1 MRTQRRTKAKL
12 IQRSRLNQSHS
23 QYVCTNKGQ
32 GQEKN
37 APKLPSSSR
46 LRDANLHALPV
57 ELLAHIFTFCTE
69 VPEDQ
74 SLPYPAWLPV
84 TRVCRYWRAIALSHG
99 PLWTSITP
107 GLSLHWIKVF
117 IERSRTSLMDFD
129 IRVGPTWPNIGISH
143 EDIILLLT
151 DFMRVRSLRLTGSY
165 FALHAILRSLRSS
178 LPIES
183 LSLCDFGWQTFY
195 YLHDDWFGGKAS
207 IRRLHLAG
215 GGHIVV
221 PQWLLRGVT
230 HFTSGQLITL
240 PYLLNVLTQMPALVY
255 FEFRT
260 RRRWIARNMD
270 ELRASPVQMP
280 QLMNLV
286 VSAVSPDEFVILN
299 QVLLLHVDAKRRIEL
314 PSSAFHS
321 GFSHTYC
328 IDDLLTVVGATD
340 RLQHIHF
347 SGTQKEGW
355 FRLWTGDAVTTW
367 EDAEFCLYAEWR
379 AVRLSRENLRD
390 LFALCD
396 VLGAARVRR
405 LVIDSLSPTLPKSYW
420 WKLLENLPGIEELEL
435 YPASVDVLG
444 SAWKVNRAPAVL
456 PALRRVRIMDRKLD
470 NPSQYA
476 IIGDPLARRIVQLPA
491 FTEDDV
497 TPSPEM
503 VSAEKE
509 LEGLSKGLL
518 RLLRGSAGRCR

>member
-1 MRTQRRTKAKL
+1 M
-12 IQRSRLNQSHS
+12 
-23 QYVCTNKGQ
+23 
-32 GQEKN
+32 
-37 APKLPSSSR
+37 
-46 LRDANLHALPV
+46 LPV
-57 ELLAHIFTFCTE
+57 ELLAHIFTICTE

-74 SLPYPAWLPV
+74 FLPYPAWLPI

-165 FALHAILRSLRSS
+165 FALHAILKSLRSS

-183 LSLCDFGWQTFY
+183 LSLCDFGWQTFHY

-230 HFTSGQLITL
+230 HFTSGQIITL
-240 PYLLNVLTQMPALVY
+240 PHLLNVLIQMPALVY

-260 RRRWIARNMD
+260 RRRWIERNMD

-286 VSAVSPDEFVILN
+286 VSAVSPEEFVMLN

-379 AVRLSRENLRD
+379 AARLSRENLRD

-420 WKLLENLPGIEELEL
+420 WKLLENLSGIEELEL

-444 SAWKVNRAPAVL
+444 NAWKVNRAPAVL
-456 PALRRVRIMDRKLD
+456 PALRRVRIMDPKLD

-497 TPSPEM
+497 VPSPEM

-518 RLLRGSAGRCR
+518 RLLRGSAGRL

>member
-1 MRTQRRTKAKL
+1 MRTQRRTKAKPT
-12 IQRSRLNQSHS
+12 QRSRLNHSHS
-23 QYVCTNKGQ
+23 QQLSTNLNQ
-32 GQEKN
+32 GQDQDKN
-37 APKLPSSSR
+37 TPKLPSS
-46 LRDANLHALPV
+46 LHLPCDANLHALPV
-57 ELLAHIFTFCTE
+57 ELLAHVFTFCTE
-69 VPEDQ
+69 VLENQ
-74 SLPYPAWLPV
+74 SLPYPAWLPI
-84 TRVCRYWRAIALSHG
+84 TRVCRYWREIALSHG

-107 GLSLHWIKVF
+107 GMSLHCIKVF

-129 IRVGPTWPNIGISH
+129 IRVGPTRSSIGISH
-143 EDIILLLT
+143 QDIILLLT
-151 DFMRVRSLRLTGSY
+151 DFMRVRSLRLTGCH
-165 FALHAILRSLRSS
+165 FALHSILKSLRSS

-183 LSLCDFGWQTFY
+183 LSLCDFGWRNLY

-215 GGHIVV
+215 GGHIIV

-240 PYLLNVLTQMPALVY
+240 PHLLNVLIQMPALVY

-260 RRRWIARNMD
+260 RSRWIGHDMD

-280 QLMNLV
+280 QLMNSV
-286 VSAVSPDEFVILN
+286 
-299 QVLLLHVDAKRRIEL
+299 RRMEL

-328 IDDLLTVVGATD
+328 IDDVLTVVGATD
-340 RLQHIHF
+340 RFQHVHF

-379 AVRLSRENLRD
+379 AARLSRENLRD

-420 WKLLENLPGIEELEL
+420 WKLLANLPRIEELEL
-435 YPASVDVLG
+435 HPASVDVLG

-456 PALRRVRIMDRKLD
+456 PALRRVRITDPKLD

-476 IIGDPLARRIVQLPA
+476 IIGDPLARRIVQLPTS
-491 FTEDDV
+491 TEDDV
-497 TPSPEM
+497 APSPEM

-509 LEGLSKGLL
+509 LESLSKGLL
-518 RLLRGSAGRCR
+518 RLLRGSAGRRR